1 VVNLSRRQL
10 ADDRATF
17 RTALRHGAFEELF
30 GKAAEKDR
38 LAACAPQTKQ
48 IHLRL
53 IGAPARL
60 FKNLIGFRHQNMRE
74 ISSFNLSYVHRNQRN
89 PLQCQS

>member
-10 ADDRATF
+10 PDDRATF

-53 IGAPARL
+53 IGAPAKILKKFLLAFAIRA
-60 FKNLIGFRHQNMRE
+60 
-74 ISSFNLSYVHRNQRN
+74 
-89 PLQCQS
+89 